1 MYAHYMQKS
10 STDCGIAS
18 LRVIL
23 AQLEIKIKNVS
34 ELYQHYNLKK
44 DQGLSL
50 GELNEILLQYGVVS
64 SSYEVRDFEELAS
77 VEQLPMVLVVENEG
91 YAHYVVVHEIKD
103 DHYTISNPAEP
114 KLRIYEK
121 EDLRAI
127 FLGYALCIEDIQ
139 EVTQVAKKKK
149 KISFNFRSKEK
160 ETGVAQI
167 LYKEVMTSLPVKTKA
182 NMILLLFLKYI
193 LPFAT
198 TMFIQSLM
206 QSITPESQII
216 DILKPVFIVGWLI
229 YLFFLVNLREGKQ
242 KVKLENDIQEKI
254 LMNYYNQKISDLDS
268 GKNLEN
274 VTGYFWNLVNSVSG
288 LFQKFYF
295 KINISYVIVLTV
307 VLASIS
313 SWLALALL
321 FWSAVYVIYLNRK
334 IQAIK
339 SNEMD
344 IIGKSSVFSSSI
356 ENNIKSSLDINVFSK
371 TKQSGDFVKD
381 KMKSFLSARLSNS
394 TTELNVVSVYQSMIT
409 LMSLSAFLILST
421 MTLYGEQESMI
432 NTTTGIFI
440 ISIILNSLSPVVQ
453 SWLMYQKS
461 TVAIDFIQ
469 SSNDYQSNIE
479 IKSKEPLGVE
489 KIEKIAIDHLDFSY
503 DKSKQIFENFSF
515 EMQAG
520 KIYGIKGENGSGKS
534 TLIKLLSGVLQ
545 PDEGE
550 FIINEST
557 KKRSLKETDINE
569 YIGMYSPEFNL
580 YSNTVGRN
588 IRYKVF
594 NEQLHEKEKNQYEDI
609 FNLKL
614 SNNHLVQM
622 DAANL
627 SQGQKQK
634 ILLMRAL
641 YQEKSIYIFD
651 EPTGNLDS
659 DSKSALMNKIRA
671 LAKDKNKIV
680 LLVSH
685 EPDVLACSDKI
696 LEIQKKGGENN
707 QESN

>member
-23 AQLEIKIKNVS
+23 SQLEIKIKNVS
-34 ELYQHYNLKK
+34 ELYKHYNLKK

-50 GELNEILLQYGVVS
+50 GELNEILLKYGVVS
-64 SSYEVRDFEELAS
+64 SAYEVRDFEELEK

-91 YAHYVVVHEIKD
+91 YAHYVVVHAIEGE
-103 DHYTISNPAEP
+103 HYTVSNPAEP
-114 KLRIYEK
+114 NLRVYEK
-121 EDLRAI
+121 EELRAI
-127 FLGYALCIEDIQ
+127 FLGYALCIEEIQ
-139 EVTQVAKKKK
+139 TAPQQSSKK
-149 KISFNFRSKEK
+149 SRVNFRWKREADV
-160 ETGVAQI
+160 GVAQI
-167 LYKEVMTSLPVKTKA
+167 LYKEVMSSLSFKTKA
-182 NMILLLFLKYI
+182 SMVFLLFLKYV

-198 TMFIQSLM
+198 TMFIQALM
-206 QSITPESQII
+206 QGITATSTTI
-216 DILKPVFIVGWLI
+216 DILKPIFVVGWLI
-229 YLFFLVNLREGKQ
+229 FFFFIVNVREGKQ
-242 KVKLENDIQEKI
+242 KVKLENEIQEKI
-254 LMNYYNQKISDLDS
+254 LMSYYNQKISDLDS

-295 KINISYVIVLTV
+295 KINISYVVVLTII
-307 VLASIS
+307 LANIS

-321 FWSAVYVIYLNRK
+321 FWSGVYTLYLRK
-334 IQAIK
+334 NIQTIRN
-339 SNEMD
+339 NEMD
-344 IIGKSSVFSSSI
+344 IIGKSSVFSSAI

-371 TKQSGDFVKD
+371 TRQSGTFVKD
-381 KMKSFLSARLSNS
+381 KMKSFLSARLNNS
-394 TTELNVVSVYQSMIT
+394 VTELNVVSVYQSLVT
-409 LMSLSAFLILST
+409 LMSLSAFVILSI
-421 MTLYGEQESMI
+421 MTLYGEQDI
-432 NTTTGIFI
+432 LIDTTTGIFI

-469 SSNDYQSNIE
+469 SSNDYCSNVEIADKEVLGMETIE
-479 IKSKEPLGVE
+479 V
-489 KIEKIAIDHLDFSY
+489 IAADHLDFSY
-503 DKSKQIFENFSF
+503 SQGKEIFKNFTIK
-515 EMQAG
+515 MDAG
-520 KIYGIKGENGSGKS
+520 NIYGIRGENGSGKS
-534 TLIKLLSGVLQ
+534 TLIKLLSGVLR
-545 PDEGE
+545 PDDGE
-550 FIINEST
+550 FIINNT
-557 KKRSLKETDINE
+557 YHLPSLKETNINE

-594 NEQLHEKEKNQYEDI
+594 NEELQEWEKNQYEDI
-609 FNLKL
+609 FGLKL

-641 YQEKSIYIFD
+641 YEEKSIYIFD

-659 DSKSALMNKIRA
+659 DSKAALMTKIIA
-671 LAKDKNKIV
+671 LAKEQNKIV
-680 LLVSH
+680 ILISH
-685 EPDVLACSDKI
+685 EKDVLDCSD
-696 LEIQKKGGENN
+696 EIIEVYKKE
-707 QESN
+707 ERYEKAY

>member
-23 AQLEIKIKNVS
+23 EQLEIKIKNAS
-34 ELYQHYNLKK
+34 ELYKHYNLKQ

-64 SSYEVRDFEELAS
+64 SSYEVRDFEELET

-91 YAHYVVVHEIKD
+91 YAHYVVVHAIENGN
-103 DHYTISNPAEP
+103 YTISNPAEP
-114 KLRIYEK
+114 KLKIYKK
-121 EDLRAI
+121 EDVRGI
-127 FLGYALCIEDIQ
+127 FLGYALCIEEIRDMTKAGKKIKLGWQ
-139 EVTQVAKKKK
+139 SKGNDEGVAK
-149 KISFNFRSKEK
+149 
-160 ETGVAQI
+160 I
-167 LYKEVMTSLPVKTKA
+167 LYKEVMDSLPFKTKLS
-182 NMILLLFLKYI
+182 MIILLFLKYV

-206 QSITPESQII
+206 QGITPGSTVIN
-216 DILKPVFIVGWLI
+216 ILKPLFIIGWLI
-229 YLFFLVNLREGKQ
+229 YLFFVVNIKEGKQ
-242 KVKLENDIQEKI
+242 KVKLENEIQEKI
-254 LMNYYNQKISDLDS
+254 LMSYYNQKISDLDS

-295 KINISYVIVLTV
+295 KINISYVIVLAII
-307 VLASIS
+307 LARIS
-313 SWLALALL
+313 GWLALALL
-321 FWSAVYVIYLNRK
+321 FWSTVYAIYLRSI
-334 IQAIK
+334 IQTIK

-344 IIGKSSVFSSSI
+344 IIGKSSIFSSSI
-356 ENNIKSSLDINVFSK
+356 ENNIKSSLDINIFSK
-371 TKQSGDFVKD
+371 TKQSGVFVKD
-381 KMKSFLSARLSNS
+381 KMKNFLTVRLSNNV
-394 TTELNVVSVYQSMIT
+394 TELNVVSVYQSMVT
-409 LMSLSAFLILST
+409 FMSLSAFLILSL
-421 MTLYGEQESMI
+421 MTLHGEQASMI

-469 SSNDYQSNIE
+469 SSNDYQSNMKIQGKE
-479 IKSKEPLGVE
+479 LLNTETIKTLAANN
-489 KIEKIAIDHLDFSY
+489 INFSY
-503 DKSKQIFENFSF
+503 DQSETIFKDFNFK
-515 EMQAG
+515 MQAG

-545 PDEGE
+545 PDSGE
-550 FIINEST
+550 FIINGDIR
-557 KKRSLKETDINE
+557 KQSLKETNINE

-580 YSNTVGRN
+580 YSNTLGRN

-594 NEQLHEKEKNQYEDI
+594 NEELQEHEKSQYEDL

-614 SNNHLVQM
+614 SNNHLIQM

-651 EPTGNLDS
+651 EPTGNLDV
-659 DSKSALMNKIRA
+659 DSKAALMDRITA
-671 LAKDKNKIV
+671 LAKEKNKIV
-680 LLVSH
+680 ILVSH
-685 EPDVLACSDKI
+685 EMDVLNRSDDL
-696 LEIQKKGGENN
+696 LEIRKKEGNGYE
-707 QESN
+707 